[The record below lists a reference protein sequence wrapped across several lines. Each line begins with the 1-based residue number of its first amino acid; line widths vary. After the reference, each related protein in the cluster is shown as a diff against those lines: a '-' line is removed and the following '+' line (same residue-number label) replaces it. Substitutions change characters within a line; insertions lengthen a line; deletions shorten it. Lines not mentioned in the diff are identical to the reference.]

1 MKAAALTI
9 CTLFCL
15 NLALLAEPQA
25 MVKPR
30 TDGRVVAMK
39 WLAVVDAGKYRASW
53 DLASKTF
60 QASVSK
66 TQWVLGMERAR
77 RFYGEV
83 LSREFK
89 DSAYAV
95 NPPDFAPGEYEMV
108 RFKVRLRIQGPATE
122 AVFMEMKSYGVWQ
135 VAGYAIT
142 LKNQVQVLPLKF
154 LNHR

>member
-1 MKAAALTI
+1 MKTAALTI

-30 TDGRVVAMK
+30 TDGRGAAMQ
-39 WLAVVDAGKYRASW
+39 WLAVVDAGKYRTSW

-66 TQWVLGMERAR
+66 AHWALGMDKVR

-83 LSREFK
+83 LSRKFK

-95 NPPDFAPGEYEMV
+95 NPPGFAPGEYEMV
-108 RFKVRLRIQGPATE
+108 LFKVRLGMQGAATE

-135 VAGYAIT
+135 VAGYTIT